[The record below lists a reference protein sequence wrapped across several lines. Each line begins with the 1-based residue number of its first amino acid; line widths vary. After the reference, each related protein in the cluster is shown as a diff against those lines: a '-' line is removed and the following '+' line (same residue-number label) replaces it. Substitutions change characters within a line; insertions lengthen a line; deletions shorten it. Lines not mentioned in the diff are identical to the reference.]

1 MGSSQF
7 GEGLTLLGERL
18 ERINLKSKS
27 GIAKVAGT
35 LVCLAGAMLL
45 SFYKGLALTNAS
57 HKPSAPNEDSGH
69 SIRGKWILGT
79 VALFAAIFSWS
90 SWFLLQTKVSEKYPA
105 LYTGTAIVILSP
117 LKIFSS
123 SRPNYGRKHTNS
135 SLGLGFVI
143 PYFSQTASSVL
154 SSPPSSL
161 SFFFPRLPYSSFN
174 SLLHWN
180 FDHKPDLHYSSFPSL
195 PRWNLDCKY
204 EPTTARTSQGFE
216 VLTEPKNALGKQ
228 YKKLFSMNNVD
239 AFVVDEEAIGSGD
252 KPGRGAKILRGDGAL
267 DHYLTKNKLKGPGV
281 RL

>member
-105 LYTGTAIVILSP
+105 LYTGTAIV
-117 LKIFSS
+117 
-123 SRPNYGRKHTNS
+123 
-135 SLGLGFVI
+135 
-143 PYFSQTASSVL
+143 
-154 SSPPSSL
+154 
-161 SFFFPRLPYSSFN
+161 
-174 SLLHWN
+174 
-180 FDHKPDLHYSSFPSL
+180 
-195 PRWNLDCKY
+195 
-204 EPTTARTSQGFE
+204 
-216 VLTEPKNALGKQ
+216 LTEPKNALGKQ